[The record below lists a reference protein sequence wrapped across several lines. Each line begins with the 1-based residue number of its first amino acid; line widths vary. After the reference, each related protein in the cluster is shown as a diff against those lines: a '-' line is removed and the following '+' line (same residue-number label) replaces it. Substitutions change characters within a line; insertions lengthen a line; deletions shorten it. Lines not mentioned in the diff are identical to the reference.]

1 MLTLSLIGIGCGDPE
16 QLTRAAVQAI
26 NAADLILI
34 PRKGTAKSDLAD
46 LRRTICADVLT
57 NQTTRIAEFDLPV
70 RDAGEADYHK
80 GVDDWHEAVAAAWSQ
95 TIASHLGD
103 DGKVALLIWGDPSLY
118 DSSLRI
124 ARRLDP
130 LPDIEVVPGITS
142 IQALCAAHALPLN
155 DIGEPFLV
163 TTGRRLREGGWPQG
177 VDTVVVMLDGGTA
190 FPVARSCGA
199 AHLVG
204 RLSRHA
210 RSDRHVGRSGRDRP
224 AHHRRATG
232 CARAARL
239 DHGQLHS
246 QAQAVSEAACS
257 LNGSPG
263 NAPMSP
269 LSIARRRSR
278 VRRN

>member
-16 QLTRAAVQAI
+16 QLTRAAVHAI

-34 PRKGTAKSDLAD
+34 PRKGSAKSDLAD

-57 NQTTRIAEFDLPV
+57 NQTTRIVEFDLPL

-80 GVDDWHEAVAAAWSQ
+80 GVDDWHDAVAAAWSQ
-95 TIASHLGD
+95 TIASHLGG

-124 ARRLDP
+124 ARRLNP
-130 LPDIEVVPGITS
+130 LPVIEVVPGITS

-163 TTGRRLREGGWPQG
+163 TTGRRLREIGWPQG

-190 FPVARSCGA
+190 FQSLDPNGLHIWWGA
-199 AHLVG
+199 YLGMPDQITMSGVLAEVG
-204 RLSRHA
+204 SRI
-210 RSDRHVGRSGRDRP
+210 V
-224 AHHRRATG
+224 
-232 CARAARL
+232 AARQ
-239 DHGQLHS
+239 DARERHGWIMDSYILK
-246 QAQAVSEAACS
+246 
-257 LNGSPG
+257 
-263 NAPMSP
+263 
-269 LSIARRRSR
+269 RRP
-278 VRRN
+278 